1 MDGFT
6 CLRGLSV
13 ASLEIAESESEDE
26 EGEEDDDDDDDV
38 DEEETH
44 DPHSEEEEE
53 EDVGGDIQSKETP
66 EELQVGTFTTRDI
79 SRWLK
84 VP

>member
-26 EGEEDDDDDDDV
+26 EGEDDDDDDDNA

-44 DPHSEEEEE
+44 DAHSEEEEE
-53 EDVGGDIQSKETP
+53 EDVIQSKETP